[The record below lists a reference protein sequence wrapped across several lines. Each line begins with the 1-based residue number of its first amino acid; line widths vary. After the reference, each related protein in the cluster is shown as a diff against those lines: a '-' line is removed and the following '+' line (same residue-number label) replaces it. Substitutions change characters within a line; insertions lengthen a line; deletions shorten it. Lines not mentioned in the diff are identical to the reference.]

1 MITAATATGLSVRQL
16 CALFGVNRAWY
27 HAARGR
33 APADPDG
40 ALRAAVEQ
48 LALEFPRYGYR
59 RVTAALVRAGWA
71 VNHKRVVRVMRDA
84 ALLCRPRRRFVRTT
98 QAGPGRPVYPNLLP
112 QTTLSGLNQAWIAD
126 ITYIRLPTRFVYL
139 ASILDAYSRR
149 CIGWQVSREID
160 TALALGALERALATR
175 QPAAGWIHHSDRGGQ
190 YASAAYVA
198 RLEAAGAR
206 ISMSRKGN
214 PYDNARAESFFKTL
228 KSEEVELQEYQ
239 TVEEAA
245 EHIGHFIEA
254 VYNAKRLHS
263 SLGYRPPNEFEA
275 AQAAPGKD

>member
-1 MITAATATGLSVRQL
+1 MSTNTVVNDLGTYSLKSSPDYPVDHRQEEKLTRSLELACRVLRTAV
-16 CALFGVNRAWY
+16 
-27 HAARGR
+27 AR
-33 APADPDG
+33 
-40 ALRAAVEQ
+40 LQ
-48 LALEFPRYGYR
+48 
-59 RVTAALVRAGWA
+59 
-71 VNHKRVVRVMRDA
+71 
-84 ALLCRPRRRFVRTT
+84 
-98 QAGPGRPVYPNLLP
+98 
-112 QTTLSGLNQAWIAD
+112 
-126 ITYIRLPTRFVYL
+126 
-139 ASILDAYSRR
+139 
-149 CIGWQVSREID
+149 
-160 TALALGALERALATR
+160 ALGTLERALATR